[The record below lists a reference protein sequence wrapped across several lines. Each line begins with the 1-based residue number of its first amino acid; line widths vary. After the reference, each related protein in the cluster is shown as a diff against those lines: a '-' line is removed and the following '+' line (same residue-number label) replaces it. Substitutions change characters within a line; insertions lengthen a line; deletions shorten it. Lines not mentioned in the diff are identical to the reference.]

1 MSKSSQCWAIPVL
14 QIFRHLGNLTKL
26 NPNTRKSHV
35 ETPKKNPK
43 SSESRPPVCQ
53 VTPAWQGFRYWSNS
67 VKLGLDT
74 PNQVQGET
82 KNNLKSSA
90 LCFYQLKLYFY
101 AKVIWGLCCT
111 CFTGMDFV
119 SYLVSLFAS
128 WTQIPPQIMC
138 RPAQKVIQS
147 FQLHISHQLRSYSS
161 VKAFHGS
168 SYTCFINIKV
178 FGQYGPKYSKSC
190 KVTHKK

>member
-1 MSKSSQCWAIPVL
+1 MSKSSQCWAILVL

-26 NPNTRKSHV
+26 SPNTRKSHV

-43 SSESRPPVCQ
+43 SSESRPSVCQ

-90 LCFYQLKLYFY
+90 LCFISTETLLLCQGNLRVVLYLFY
-101 AKVIWGLCCT
+101 RYGLCILSC
-111 CFTGMDFV
+111 
-119 SYLVSLFAS
+119 
-128 WTQIPPQIMC
+128 I
-138 RPAQKVIQS
+138 S
-147 FQLHISHQLRSYSS
+147 FCILDPNTPKLC
-161 VKAFHGS
+161 A
-168 SYTCFINIKV
+168 
-178 FGQYGPKYSKSC
+178 GPL
-190 KVTHKK
+190 KK